1 MNALPEVSGVSA
13 EEGDRVGWLV
23 TFSDLVLQLFA
34 FVVVAAILESGATSS
49 GPLVAVAARPPESVS
64 GFGVW
69 DVDLPRPRPRENPPE
84 PETDVALAPE
94 RLEAPAYAPED
105 EVVSVS
111 ASVEIP
117 PAPVPIVP
125 APEARLVS
133 LGRYLEELLR
143 SEGVQ
148 DAAQVTVENGE
159 VLVSL
164 GETVAFGPGSDIV
177 PTAGRSVL
185 AEVAAVAK
193 RMPEMAVSVSGHTD
207 DRPIRT
213 PRFPSNL
220 HLSLARAA
228 RVAEELS
235 KTEPELRSRVVVTGY
250 GAERPVSAND
260 SDEGRAKNRR
270 VEIRLVVDG

>member
-1 MNALPEVSGVSA
+1 MNAQPEVAGVPA
-13 EEGDRVGWLV
+13 EDGDRVGWLV

-34 FVVVAAILESGATSS
+34 FVVVAAILESGATSN
-49 GPLVAVAARPPESVS
+49 GPPVAVAARPPEPESVLD
-64 GFGVW
+64 VW
-69 DVDLPRPRPRENPPE
+69 DIQLPSPRLAEKATKPE
-84 PETDVALAPE
+84 AEIAA
-94 RLEAPAYAPED
+94 APAPVAVPLETRAE
-105 EVVSVS
+105 EVVSV
-111 ASVEIP
+111 ASVEVLP
-117 PAPVPIVP
+117 PAPAPVVPI
-125 APEARLVS
+125 PEARLVS

-143 SEGVQ
+143 SEGVE

-177 PTAGRSVL
+177 PAAGRSVL

-193 RMPEMAVSVSGHTD
+193 RMPDMAVSVSGHTD

-228 RVAEELS
+228 RVAEELTT
-235 KTEPELRSRVVVTGY
+235 TEPALRSRVVVSGY

-260 SDEGRAKNRR
+260 SAEGRAKNRR
-270 VEIRLVVDG
+270 VEIRLVVEG